1 MIHVI
6 FIILYFVDLYNVVLL
21 LGTGSALAVK
31 MSITSDWHPLG
42 DVFFRKFELY
52 SMQWRDSVDLSK
64 YTICAAAYG
73 GPIALARC
81 ELKSAKTGL
90 APKPIIY
97 IFTSSG
103 SEMANIRWNSGNLLK
118 MGWSCVED
126 LVCVQ
131 DDGSVL
137 VYDIFGSFKKTF
149 TMGQEAKDVKIIQCH
164 IFNTF
169 SGGTGVAVLTSS
181 YRIFIVNNI
190 DDIRLRRLAEVQG
203 IDAPPSCWS
212 VISTSA
218 HTRVLLAREADLYL
232 LDSGG
237 LCDKQMVP
245 VTGDVESY
253 IEIAISFNHK
263 YLALFTSSGILW
275 IGSSDLQHVYCEF
288 DTKCHTRPLQLVWC
302 GPGAVVGYWDGI
314 MLMVGSKKDWIKF
327 SYDSAVTMVPEMDG
341 VRIIGSTSH
350 EFLQKVPTVVED
362 IFKIGSISPG
372 AMLYEAAQE
381 FQKGSQRTDEYIRM
395 IKERLGDAVKQC
407 IEAAAHE
414 FEPSMQK
421 SLLRA
426 AAFGKCFL
434 TDFNSQS
441 FVSICQQLRVLNAIR
456 GHRIGIP
463 ITYVQLEHMKISVV
477 IDRLVMRRKYWLAV
491 AICQYLKI
499 PDMEGSSRVLAHWAC
514 YKIKQSDY
522 DEEQLALTLA
532 QKLGNTP
539 GVSYSEVANYAIER
553 GKTDLAIRLLNF
565 EPRAAEQVPLLM
577 KMKKFNLALTKAVES
592 GDTDLVYMVILHLNE
607 RLQLGE
613 FLMAIRTIPVAYALY
628 LQYCREGNRQM
639 LLDLY
644 YQEDRHLD
652 EGNCHLVNSYDEER
666 LDARLRMLVAA
677 QEAYN
682 KSKNE
687 CALKSTEEQIKLMK
701 YQQRLEEEFNKPFLD
716 QSLHQTIFQL
726 TVSNN
731 HKLVEQMRKE
741 FKIPDRRFWWLKI
754 LALAENN
761 DWSELDRFS
770 KLKKSPIGYEP
781 FFEVCVNKGNMAEA
795 QKYLV
800 KVSSE
805 NLVKCHIRMGQLDQ
819 AADLAFQNRNEDEL
833 NLVLSKCTSA
843 NRILADRINS
853 MKLQLSSKP

>member
-1 MIHVI
+1 
-6 FIILYFVDLYNVVLL
+6 
-21 LGTGSALAVK
+21 
-31 MSITSDWHPLG
+31 MSITADWHPLG

-52 SMQWRDSVDLSK
+52 SMQWRDTIDLSK
-64 YTICAAAYG
+64 YTVCAAAYG
-73 GPIALARC
+73 GPIALAC
-81 ELKSAKTGL
+81 SELKVPKTGL
-90 APKPIIY
+90 APKPVIY

-103 SEMANIRWNSGNLLK
+103 CEMSNIRWNSGNLLK

-137 VYDIFGSFKKTF
+137 IYDIFGSFKKTF

-212 VISTSA
+212 VISTTA
-218 HTRVLLAREADLYL
+218 HTRVLLAREADVYL

-237 LCDKQMVP
+237 LCEKQVVP

-275 IGSSDLQHVYCEF
+275 IGSSDLQNVYCEF
-288 DTKCHTRPLQLVWC
+288 DTKCHTRPVQLVWC

-314 MLMVGSKKDWIKF
+314 MLMVGPKKDWIKF
-327 SYDSAVTMVPEMDG
+327 SYDNAAVTLVPELDG
-341 VRIIGSTSH
+341 MRIIGSISH

-395 IKERLGDAVKQC
+395 IKERLDDAVKQC

-426 AAFGKCFL
+426 AGFGKCFL

-441 FVSICQQLRVLNAIR
+441 FVSTCQQLRVLNAIR
-456 GHRIGIP
+456 SHRIGIP
-463 ITYVQLEHMKISVV
+463 ITYTQLEHMKVSVI

-514 YKIKQSDY
+514 YKIQQSNS

-532 QKLGNTP
+532 QKLGDTP
-539 GVSYSEVANYAIER
+539 GVSYSDVANHAIEC

-577 KMKKFNLALTKAVES
+577 KMKKFHLALTKAVES
-592 GDTDLVYMVILHLNE
+592 GDTDLVYMVILRLNE

-613 FLMAIRTIPVAYALY
+613 FLMAIRTVPVAYALY
-628 LQYCREGNRQM
+628 LQYCREGNQQM

-644 YQEDRHLD
+644 YQEDKHLD
-652 EGNCHLVNSYDEER
+652 EGNCRVENSYDEER
-666 LDARLRMLVAA
+666 LDARIRMLVSA
-677 QEAYN
+677 QDAFN

-687 CALKSTEEQIKLMK
+687 CALKATEEQIKLMK

-754 LALAENN
+754 IALAENN

-781 FFEVCVNKGNMAEA
+781 FFEVCINKGNIAEA
-795 QKYLV
+795 QKYLT

-805 NLVKCHIRMGQLDQ
+805 TLVKCHIKLGQLDQ
-819 AADLAFQNRNEDEL
+819 AADLAFQNKNEDEL

-843 NRILADRINS
+843 NRLLADRISS
-853 MKLQLSSKP
+853 MKSQLSSKS

>member
-1 MIHVI
+1 MISEKERAS
-6 FIILYFVDLYNVVLL
+6 
-21 LGTGSALAVK
+21 TVK
-31 MSITSDWHPLG
+31 MAHTSDWNPLG

-52 SMQWRDSVDLSK
+52 SMQWGDSVDLSK
-64 YTICAAAYG
+64 YTVCAAPYG
-73 GPIALARC
+73 GPIALARS
-81 ELKSAKTGL
+81 ELKAAKLGL
-90 APKPIIY
+90 ANKPIIY
-97 IFTSSG
+97 IFNSAG
-103 SEMANIRWNSGNLLK
+103 SEMASIRWNSGNLMK
-118 MGWSCVED
+118 MGWTCVED
-126 LVCVQ
+126 LICVQ

-137 VYDIFGSFKKTF
+137 TYDVFGLFKKTF

-181 YRIFIVNNI
+181 YRIFVVNNI
-190 DDIRLRRLAEVQG
+190 DDPRLRRLAEVQG

-212 VISTSA
+212 VVSTSA
-218 HTRVLLAREADLYL
+218 HTRVLLAKESDLYL

-237 LCDKQMVP
+237 MCEKQMVAMSS
-245 VTGDVESY
+245 DVESY

-263 YLALFTSSGILW
+263 HLTLFTSSGVLW
-275 IGSSDLQHVYCEF
+275 IGSSDLQNVYCEF
-288 DTKCHTRPLQLVWC
+288 DTKCRTRPLQLVWC

-314 MLMVGSKKDWIKF
+314 LLMVGPKKDWIKY
-327 SYDSAVTMVPEMDG
+327 SYDSTVTLVPEMDG
-341 VRIIGSTSH
+341 IRIIGRTSH
-350 EFLQKVPTVVED
+350 EFLQKVPPVVED
-362 IFKIGSISPG
+362 VFKIGSISPG

-395 IKERLGDAVKQC
+395 IKDKLDEAVKQC

-426 AAFGKCFL
+426 ATFGKCFL
-434 TDFNSQS
+434 TDFSSQS
-441 FVSICQQLRVLNAIR
+441 FVSTCQQLRVLNAIR
-456 GHRIGIP
+456 AHRIGMP
-463 ITYVQLEHMKISVV
+463 ITYTQLEHMKISVI
-477 IDRLVMRRKYWLAV
+477 IDRLVMRRIYWLAV

-499 PDMEGSSRVLAHWAC
+499 PDIEGSSRVLAHWAC
-514 YKIKQSDY
+514 YKIQQSSS
-522 DEEQLALTLA
+522 DEEQLAKSLA
-532 QKLGNTP
+532 QKLGDTP
-539 GVSYSEVANYAIER
+539 GVSYSDVANHAIEC
-553 GKTDLAIRLLNF
+553 GKNDLAIRLLNF

-577 KMKKFNLALTKAVES
+577 KMKKFHLALTKAVDS
-592 GDTDLVYMVILHLNE
+592 GDTDLVYMVILHLKE

-613 FLMAIRTIPVAYALY
+613 FLMAIRTVPVAYALY
-628 LQYCREGNRQM
+628 LQYCREENRQM

-644 YQEDRHLD
+644 YQEDKHLD
-652 EGNCHLVNSYDEER
+652 EGNCRVVDSYDEER
-666 LDARLRMLVAA
+666 LDARLRMLVSA
-677 QEAYN
+677 QEAFN

-687 CALKSTEEQIKLMK
+687 CALKATEEQVKLMK

-726 TVSNN
+726 TVTNN

-781 FFEVCVNKGNMAEA
+781 FFEVCVNKGNIAEA
-795 QKYLV
+795 QKYLA
-800 KVSSE
+800 KVPSE
-805 NLVKCHIRMGQLDQ
+805 NLVKCHLKMGQLDQ
-819 AADLAFQNRNEDEL
+819 AAELAFQNKNEDEL
-833 NLVLSKCTSA
+833 NLVLSKCTTA
-843 NRILADRINS
+843 NRSLADRINS
-853 MKLQLSSKP
+853 MKLQLSSKS